1 MNNPMVRYI
10 VGWVIRLE
18 GLFLILP
25 AVTAAV
31 YREKEGFIF
40 LGCAVTFTL
49 LGWLMSRK
57 MGKKGQLFARS
68 GFVATALS
76 WIILSAI
83 GALPFYLSGEI
94 PDYIDALFE
103 SASGFTT
110 TGASILVDVEAMS
123 HCMLFWRSFTHWIG
137 GMGILVFVLTILP
150 SAGGQTLYLMKAECT
165 GPQTGKLYPR
175 MQKTAVTLYLI
186 YSCMTIFQ
194 MLLLIVGG
202 MPLFDA
208 LCISFGTA
216 GTGGFGVRTAS
227 CGDYSVYCQ
236 IVITVFMLLFGVNF
250 NFYFMLLTKRWKDAL
265 KMEEVRWYLAIYVLV
280 TVLLVVNLV
289 YTGLQAGSLAATI
302 KDAAFQTSSIMTSTG
317 FATVDYD
324 RWPNFCRMLL
334 VMIMFTGACAGST
347 GGGMKVSRFIIWF
360 KAVGKEIQQFIHP
373 QGVRTI
379 KLDGKAVS
387 HETIRVINVYACAF
401 VFVFACSMIVVAW
414 DQFDFETTF
423 SAVAATI
430 NNIGPGLGMVGPA
443 GNFSGFSALSKLV
456 FIFDM
461 LAGRLEMFAILIL
474 FRRGA
479 WKK

>member
-1 MNNPMVRYI
+1 MVRYI

-18 GLFLILP
+18 GLFLFLP
-25 AVTAAV
+25 VAAAAV

-40 LGCAVTFTL
+40 IGCAVIFTL
-49 LGWLMSRK
+49 LGYFMSRK
-57 MGKKGQLFARS
+57 KEERGQLFART

-76 WIILSAI
+76 WIVLSAI
-83 GALPFYLSGEI
+83 GALPFFLSGEI
-94 PDYIDALFE
+94 PNYVDALFE
-103 SASGFTT
+103 SVSGFTT

-175 MQKTAVTLYLI
+175 IQKTATTLYVI
-186 YSCMTIFQ
+186 YTFMTALQVIF
-194 MLLLIVGG
+194 LLFGG

-216 GTGGFGVRTAS
+216 GTGGFGVKAAS

-236 IVITVFMLLFGVNF
+236 VVITVFMLLFGVNF
-250 NFYFMLLTKRWKDAL
+250 NFYFLLLTKRWRDAL
-265 KMEEVRWYLAIYVLV
+265 KMEEVRWYLVIYAAVTALIVL
-280 TVLLVVNLV
+280 NLV
-289 YTGLQAGSLAATI
+289 CTGIQTGSLAMTI
-302 KDAAFQTSSIMTSTG
+302 KDAAFQTSSVMTSTG

-324 RWPNFCRMLL
+324 KWPNFCRILL

-360 KAVGKEIQQFIHP
+360 KAAEKEIQQFIHP
-373 QGVRTI
+373 QSVRTI
-379 KLDGKAVS
+379 KMDGKAVS
-387 HETIRVINVYACAF
+387 HETLRVINVYACAY
-401 VFVFACSMIVVAW
+401 VFVYAFSMLVVAW

-423 SAVAATI
+423 SAVAATV
-430 NNIGPGLGMVGPA
+430 NNIGPGLGMAGPA
-443 GNFSGFSALSKLV
+443 GNFSEFSVLSKLV

-474 FRRGA
+474 FKRGA
-479 WKK
+479 WKR